1 LSDLGWIVRLSLKQT
16 VDRVA
21 PVTADVERGQLPLGS
36 GLTPQPHL
44 LSLADEFTILKT
56 IGSSFAD
63 KEAPEFVFELWT
75 PCP

>member
-1 LSDLGWIVRLSLKQT
+1 MVRLSPKQMA
-16 VDRVA
+16 VRFA
-21 PVTADVERGQLPLGS
+21 PVSAGVREGQLPLGS
-36 GLTPQPHL
+36 GLTSQPHL